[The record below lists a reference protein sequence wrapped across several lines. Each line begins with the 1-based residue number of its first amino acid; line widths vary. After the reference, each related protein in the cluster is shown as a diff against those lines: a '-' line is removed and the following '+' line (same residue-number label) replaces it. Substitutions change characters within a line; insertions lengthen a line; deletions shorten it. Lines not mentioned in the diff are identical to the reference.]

1 MSTPAH
7 IPSNPAQ
14 FEQDCTLLASV
25 LSAGRRR
32 GVRIMSGPERGFS
45 VSGNTARVYV
55 PFPPLLADWTQRTLT
70 CGIALQ
76 CSPSKERVARL
87 PIAEL
92 SRRQQQALSRVEGG
106 VAMAWVLARC
116 PGLGQELQQRLP
128 DLKAQDPDL
137 DADTMLQLALNMASE
152 WTYEPSVNITNG
164 VQQREQHALLGRL
177 PLATAA
183 QPGFVNALRR
193 LYGRMPWSTRGRFA
207 PGQFSIPA
215 GGDGNVQNP
224 NLPPPSRPQDDTPPV
239 NIGERAGIPYPE
251 WNVWTRQFLPHYV
264 AVLERPVTA
273 AVTLAAPVSASLQRW
288 FEAPTH
294 RTLRNRLEDGCDLD
308 VDQYLNHVLDQA
320 GGGASDGRIFRDL
333 VPAQRDVA
341 TALLLDGSA
350 SLGVQQGRVF
360 TLELACADALSRA
373 MVRAR
378 ERHGLFVF
386 SGHTRHRV
394 DVVCLKDFDERRA
407 VLPGQLGLS
416 AGGYTRLGAPIRHLT
431 QRLLGQRSGRRLL
444 IMMGDGQMSDEGYE
458 GYYAWAD
465 VAHAVEEAEDAGVF
479 PYYIG
484 VGPARVDPLP
494 DVFGVRRSIRINTLD
509 ELPRVLARVHQQ
521 LVAA

>member
-1 MSTPAH
+1 MNTPNR
-7 IPSNPAQ
+7 ISNNPARL
-14 FEQDCTLLASV
+14 EQDCALLASV
-25 LSAGRRR
+25 LSTGRRR
-32 GVRIMSGPERGFS
+32 GVRIMSGPERGFG
-45 VSGNTARVYV
+45 VSDNTARVYV
-55 PFPPLLADWTQRTLT
+55 PFPLPVDSWTLRTLT

-92 SRRQQQALSRVEGG
+92 SRRQRQALSQVEGG
-106 VAMAWVLARC
+106 VAMAWVMARC
-116 PGLGQELQQRLP
+116 PGLRQELRLRLP
-128 DLKAQDPDL
+128 NLQILDPEL
-137 DADTMLQLALNMASE
+137 DADTMLQMALNMASE
-152 WTYEPSVNITNG
+152 WTDQPTVKTTNSVRPTE
-164 VQQREQHALLGRL
+164 QRALLGRL
-177 PLATAA
+177 PVATAA
-183 QPGFVNALRR
+183 QPGFANALRR
-193 LYGRMPWSTRGRFA
+193 LYGRMPWSTKGRFA

-224 NLPPPSRPQDDTPPV
+224 NLPPPSRPQDDDPAV

-273 AVTLAAPVSASLQRW
+273 AVTLAAPASANLQRW
-288 FEAPTH
+288 FEAHTH

-308 VDQYLNHVLDQA
+308 VDQYLNQFLDQA
-320 GGGASDGRIFRDL
+320 CGGASDGRIFRDL
-333 VPAQRDVA
+333 VPGQRDVA

-360 TLELACADALSRA
+360 KLELACADALSRA

-394 DVVCLKDFDERRA
+394 DVVCLKDFGERRA
-407 VLPGQLGLS
+407 VLPGQLGLC

-431 QRLLGQRSGRRLL
+431 QRLLEQRSGRRLL

-494 DVFGVRRSIRINTLD
+494 DVFGARRSTRINTLE
-509 ELPRVLARVHQQ
+509 ELPRVLAQVHQQ